1 MINEDRNKTQNDA
14 LFVNF
19 YDMHVVTF
27 FLPDEMADVSNAK
40 YV

>member
-14 LFVNF
+14 LFDNF
-19 YDMHVVTF
+19 YDMHVVMF
-27 FLPDEMADVSNAK
+27 VLPDEMADVSITK